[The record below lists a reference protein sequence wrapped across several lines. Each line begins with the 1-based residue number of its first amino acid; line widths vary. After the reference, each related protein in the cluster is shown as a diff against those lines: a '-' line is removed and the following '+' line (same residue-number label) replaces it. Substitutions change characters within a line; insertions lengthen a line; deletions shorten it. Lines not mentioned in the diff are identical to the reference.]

1 MRQGKDR
8 LTVLNVLIALFA
20 GITVLTFTVLIAVMY
35 FLIMNT
41 VGG

>member
-1 MRQGKDR
+1 MRQGKDK
-8 LTVLNVLIALFA
+8 LTVLNVLIALFS